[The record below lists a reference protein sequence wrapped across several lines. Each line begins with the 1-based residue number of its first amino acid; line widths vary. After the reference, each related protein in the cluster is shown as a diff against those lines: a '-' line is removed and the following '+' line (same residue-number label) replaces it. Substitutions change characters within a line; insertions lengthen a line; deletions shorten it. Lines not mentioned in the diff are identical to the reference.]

1 MNVPR
6 ACFVLLVIS
15 AVFVLLKPAATA
27 AEQEDDSGLAEQTY
41 TSGHKN
47 QKEGP
52 QSWLADKK
60 GVHQDADSGRDK
72 KSDLIAAGVASVVSP
87 NEIEVNMLGK
97 KQVVK
102 LAGIKDCPCDFNEQ
116 ATKMARAETKASKGF
131 TVVDAGTIVKR
142 CREIKDYLRDKTA
155 DEVLIKLSG
164 TRRDSSGRLTG
175 VIRNKGESKT
185 LNDAVLA
192 YAQKQHAIE
201 KKNNDHHMYKKL
213 KSKNK

>member
-1 MNVPR
+1 MKLLR
-6 ACFVLLVIS
+6 AFFVLVVVS
-15 AVFVLLKPAATA
+15 AIFVLFKPAAVS
-27 AEQEDDSGLAEQTY
+27 AEQEDDSGLAEQVHA
-41 TSGHKN
+41 SGHKN
-47 QKEGP
+47 QQQGP

-60 GVHQDADSGRDK
+60 GVYRDADSSRDK
-72 KSDLIAAGVASVVSP
+72 KSDMIAAEVASVLGP

-97 KQVVK
+97 KQVIK

-116 ATKMARAETKASKGF
+116 ATKMARAETKVSKGF

-142 CREIKDYLRDKTA
+142 CREIKDYLRDNTK

-164 TRRDSSGRLTG
+164 THKDSFGRLTG

-201 KKNNDHHMYKKL
+201 KKNNDHHTYKKL
-213 KSKNK
+213 KAKNG